1 MWAFHFFSLP
11 TNFKSTGKV
20 HFVTHKWTTNEC
32 SNDWT
37 TLLTEV
43 GTLQSSQPYVIVVSL

>member
-1 MWAFHFFSLP
+1 MWAFHFISLP

-20 HFVTHKWTTNEC
+20 HFVTHKWTTNES